1 MNFTPIEGKNLVEG
15 FCLIKSVD
23 KKTSAKGDT
32 YLDMTLSDS
41 TGEIN
46 AKLWNYNESL
56 HGVYDA
62 NILVKVRGTIS
73 PYNGV
78 DQFRIERI
86 RPVNEEDSV
95 KIEDYVKTA
104 EYDGTAMYNE
114 LFGIA
119 EKFKDEELSLLVT
132 TILSER
138 RLALLY
144 WPAAFKLHHAIR
156 GGLLMHTLSI
166 VRLCESMCC
175 IYPFVNKELLISGAI
190 LHDIAKTVE
199 FQVAESGIATG
210 YSVKGNLIGHLAE
223 GAIIV
228 RETANRCG
236 VSEETSNLIEHM
248 LLSHHGD
255 PEFGAAVRPMFIEA
269 EILSELDM
277 LDARIYEMKEAV
289 EGVEPGEFTGRLW
302 SMDNRKL
309 YNHGKSDLNK
319 PTILFNNNIK

>member
-1 MNFTPIEGKNLVEG
+1 MNFKSIDGKGQVEG

-23 KKTSAKGDT
+23 KKTSSKGDV
-32 YLDMTLSDS
+32 YLDFTLSDNE
-41 TGEIN
+41 GEIN
-46 AKLWNYNESL
+46 AKLWSYNENL

-73 PYNGV
+73 VYNGV
-78 DQFRIERI
+78 DQLRIERI
-86 RPVNEEDSV
+86 RPANDEDNV
-95 KIEDYVKTA
+95 KIEDFVKTA
-104 EYDGTAMYNE
+104 GYDSTAMYDE
-114 LFGIA
+114 LFNLA
-119 EKFKDEELSLLVT
+119 SDFEDKELSLLVT
-132 TILSER
+132 TILDDY
-138 RLALLY
+138 RLSLLY

-166 VRLCESMCC
+166 VRLCENVCR
-175 IYPFVNKELLISGAI
+175 IYPFVNRELLISGAI
-190 LHDIAKTVE
+190 LHDIAKITE
-199 FQVAESGIATG
+199 FEVADSGIATG

-228 RETANRCG
+228 RQTAKKTG

-255 PEFGAAVRPMFIEA
+255 PEFGAAVRPMFMEA

-277 LDARIYEMKEAV
+277 LDARIFEMKEAV
-289 EGVEPGEFTGRLW
+289 EGVESGEFTGRLW

-319 PTILFNNNIK
+319 QTNLF

>member
-1 MNFTPIEGKNLVEG
+1 MNFKSIDGKGQVEG

-23 KKTSAKGDT
+23 KKTSSKGDV
-32 YLDMTLSDS
+32 YLDFTLSDS
-41 TGEIN
+41 EGEIN
-46 AKLWNYNESL
+46 AKLWSYNENL

-73 PYNGV
+73 VYNGV
-78 DQFRIERI
+78 DQLRIERI
-86 RPVNEEDSV
+86 RPANDEDNV
-95 KIEDYVKTA
+95 KIEDFVKTA
-104 EYDGTAMYNE
+104 GYDSTTMYDE
-114 LFGIA
+114 LFNLA
-119 EKFKDEELSLLVT
+119 SDFEDKELSLLVT
-132 TILSER
+132 TILDDY
-138 RLALLY
+138 RLSLLY

-166 VRLCESMCC
+166 VRLCENVCR
-175 IYPFVNKELLISGAI
+175 IYPFVNRELLISGAI
-190 LHDIAKTVE
+190 LHDIAKITE
-199 FQVAESGIATG
+199 FEVADSGIATG

-228 RETANRCG
+228 RQTAKKTG

-255 PEFGAAVRPMFIEA
+255 PEFGAAVRPMFMEA

-277 LDARIYEMKEAV
+277 LDARIFEMKEAV
-289 EGVEPGEFTGRLW
+289 EGVESGEFTGRLW

-319 PTILFNNNIK
+319 QTNLF

>member
-1 MNFTPIEGKNLVEG
+1 MNFNQIDMKGLVEG
-15 FCLIKSVD
+15 YCLIKSVD
-23 KKTSAKGDT
+23 KKTSSKGDV
-32 YLDMTLSDS
+32 YLDFTLADS
-41 TGEIN
+41 TDEIN
-46 AKLWNYNESL
+46 AKLWNYNENL

-62 NILVKVRGTIS
+62 NTLVKVRGTIS
-73 PYNGV
+73 VYNGS

-86 RPVNEEDSV
+86 RPVSSEDGV
-95 KIEDYVKTA
+95 KIEHFVKSA
-104 EYDGTAMYNE
+104 LYDGDAMYDE
-114 LFGIA
+114 LFAIA
-119 EKFKDEELSLLVT
+119 SDFKDRELSLLVT

-138 RLALLY
+138 RIPLLY

-156 GGLLMHTLSI
+156 GGLLLHTLSI
-166 VRLCESMCC
+166 VRLCKQVCK
-175 IYPFVNKELLISGAI
+175 IYPFVNEELLISGAI
-190 LHDIAKTVE
+190 LHDIAKIDE
-199 FQVAESGIATG
+199 FEVADSGIATG
-210 YSVKGNLIGHLAE
+210 YSIKGNLIGHLAE

-228 RETANRCG
+228 RETANRTG

-289 EGVEPGEFTGRLW
+289 EAVETGEFTGRIW

-319 PTILFNNNIK
+319 SPNLF

>member
-32 YLDMTLSDS
+32 YLDMTLSDKD
-41 TGEIN
+41 GEIN
-46 AKLWNYNESL
+46 AKLWNYNENL

-62 NILVKVRGTIS
+62 NILVKIRGSIS
-73 PYNGV
+73 EYNGT
-78 DQFRIERI
+78 DQLRVERI
-86 RPVNEEDSV
+86 RPTNDSDNV

-104 EYDGTAMYNE
+104 EYDSLAMYEE
-114 LFGIA
+114 LFSMA
-119 EKFKDEELSLLVT
+119 SSFDDKELSLLVT
-132 TILSER
+132 TVLSDR
-138 RLALLY
+138 RLSLLY

-166 VRLCESMCC
+166 VRLCKSICT
-175 IYPFVNKELLISGAI
+175 IYPFVNSELLISGAI
-190 LHDIAKTVE
+190 LHDIAKIEE
-199 FQVAESGIATG
+199 FEVAESGIATG

-228 RETANRCG
+228 RETAKKCG
-236 VSEETSNLIEHM
+236 ISEETSNLIEHM

-289 EGVEPGEFTGRLW
+289 SAVETGEFTGRLW

-319 PTILFNNNIK
+319 PTILL